1 MSKDGQE
8 RLKKTDLDVCKLKEM
23 LQEFADYAPA
33 SSEQPANDS
42 YYVEVLNNAF
52 TGITEYGFENAEGF
66 KASLKKYWE
75 CSGKKELTPLIPYCT
90 ASVFRYYRHKYDDT
104 EQGDVVDFIYEF

>member
-8 RLKKTDLDVCKLKEM
+8 RLKTTDLDVCKFKEKLK
-23 LQEFADYAPA
+23 EFADYAPA
-33 SSEQPANDS
+33 SPEQPAGDS
-42 YYVEVLNNAF
+42 YYVEVSNNAC

-75 CSGKKELTPLIPYCT
+75 CTGKKELTQLIPYCA
-90 ASVFRYYRHKYDDT
+90 ASVFRYYRNKYDDT
-104 EQGDVVDFIYEF
+104 EQGDVADYIYEF